1 MGLTITKP
9 QRRTNQTRVYLRIVH
24 DNGLPRWELQ
34 PTVPLVGRHSFL
46 ILRLK
51 LKTQVYTVIYNS
63 VDAELDEAIVTHF
76 IDRSV
81 SVGVRQTSS
90 LSLNSSE

>member
-1 MGLTITKP
+1 M
-9 QRRTNQTRVYLRIVH
+9 H

-34 PTVPLVGRHSFL
+34 STVPLVGRHSFL

-51 LKTQVYTVIYNS
+51 LKIQVYTVIYDS

-76 IDRSV
+76 IDM
-81 SVGVRQTSS
+81 
-90 LSLNSSE
+90 